1 VTVGYMPSWDTSVF
15 DPERRRSSLPAGDG
29 NGRRALPVSRKLPP
43 RLPKKEEG
51 SFLRSARVS
60 DGSKVDG
67 GRQMD
72 HIRKG
77 NDVRDGDSS

>member
-43 RLPKKEEG
+43 LSPCERRLK
-51 SFLRSARVS
+51 
-60 DGSKVDG
+60 G
-67 GRQMD
+67 GRWPA
-72 HIRKG
+72 
-77 NDVRDGDSS
+77 DGPYPERE